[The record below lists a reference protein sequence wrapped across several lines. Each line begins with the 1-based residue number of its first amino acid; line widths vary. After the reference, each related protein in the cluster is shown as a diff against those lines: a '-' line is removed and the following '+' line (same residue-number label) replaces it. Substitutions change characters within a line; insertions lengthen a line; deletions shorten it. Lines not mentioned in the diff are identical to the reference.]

1 MPGDFLERQLI
12 ENRDAV
18 VLAVRELQK
27 VTKVL
32 QVVAAESKTRKDLA
46 IASRVPAL
54 KRALEKFVW
63 RCKVMFKD
71 EPSFWMGN
79 LKHKNLQGDQVCS
92 QAYEEEASE
101 EEEEE
106 APEDTEASEDAEA
119 GLPLQEEEG
128 VGEEEQESEEC
139 ETSA

>member
-1 MPGDFLERQLI
+1 MSDFLESQLV
-12 ENRDAV
+12 ESRDAV
-18 VLAVRELQK
+18 VLTVRELQK

-63 RCKVMFKD
+63 RCKMMFKD

-79 LKHKNLQGDQVCS
+79 LKHKNLPGDQVCS
-92 QAYEEEASE
+92 QAYEEEVS
-101 EEEEE
+101 EEEE
-106 APEDTEASEDAEA
+106 APEESEVLEDAEA
-119 GLPLQEEEG
+119 GLSLDGEG
-128 VGEEEQESEEC
+128 GFGEEEEESEGC
-139 ETSA
+139 EPSA